1 MKSARVTAVAVVLGV
16 AACGG
21 GGGGGGGSGSCSP
34 SQAATLSITATGL
47 SPTNVC
53 VVPGGTVTFINSD
66 TAATHDIEFD
76 TAGCPT
82 VGNIAPGAQASA
94 TFPTQQNCSFH
105 DGRNASNASFQGT
118 VAVTAVTVSG
128 GGY

>member
-1 MKSARVTAVAVVLGV
+1 MKGHWIALGAAALGL

-21 GGGGGGGSGSCSP
+21 SSGGGGSASCTP
-34 SQAATLSITATGL
+34 GPTATLTITATGL

-53 VVPGGTVTFINSD
+53 VQPGGTVAFTNSD
-66 TAATHDIEFD
+66 ATATHSIVFD

-82 VGNIAPGAQASA
+82 VGDISPGAQASA
-94 TFPTQQNCSFH
+94 NFPTQVNCTFH
-105 DGRNASNASFQGT
+105 DGRNPTNTAFRGT
-118 VAVTAVTVSG
+118 VAVAAATVSG

>member
-1 MKSARVTAVAVVLGV
+1 MAAGAGVLGL

-21 GGGGGGGSGSCSP
+21 GGGGGGGSNSCSP
-34 SQAATLSITATGL
+34 GPAAAITITATGT

-53 VVPGGTVTFINSD
+53 VAPGGAVTFSNND
-66 TAATHDIEFD
+66 MTATHDIEFD
-76 TAGCPT
+76 TGGCPT
-82 VGNIAPGAQASA
+82 VGNIAPGGQVTA
-94 TFPTQQNCSFH
+94 TFPTQENCSFH
-105 DGRNASNASFQGT
+105 DGKNATSTAFKGV